1 MYKTNINGDSDDDSD
16 DNDDDHERFKS
27 KKVFTHLTLLIID
40 IEESIIKVYAY
51 LLSTQEES
59 M

>member
-40 IEESIIKVYAY
+40 IEESIIKVYECF
-51 LLSTQEES
+51 LS
-59 M
+59 